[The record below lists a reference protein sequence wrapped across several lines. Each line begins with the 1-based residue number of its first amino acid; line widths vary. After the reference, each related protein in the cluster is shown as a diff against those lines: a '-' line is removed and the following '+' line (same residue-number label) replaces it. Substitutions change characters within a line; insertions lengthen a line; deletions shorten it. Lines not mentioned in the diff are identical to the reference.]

1 MAWTVYPQCPIRDT
15 EYVGIYVDILVDIKS
30 MWKFFP
36 ERFCFGLFYLLGWP
50 KCLFGFFHKMLQK
63 NPNERFGQANISL
76 FTYLFRLCGVLV
88 AACRIFIAACGLLV
102 VACMWDLVT

>member
-36 ERFCFGLFYLLGWP
+36 ERFCFGLF
-50 KCLFGFFHKMLQK
+50 CF
-63 NPNERFGQANISL
+63 NI
-76 FTYLFRLCGVLV
+76 YLFIHLFVC
-88 AACRIFIAACGLLV
+88 A
-102 VACMWDLVT
+102 WS